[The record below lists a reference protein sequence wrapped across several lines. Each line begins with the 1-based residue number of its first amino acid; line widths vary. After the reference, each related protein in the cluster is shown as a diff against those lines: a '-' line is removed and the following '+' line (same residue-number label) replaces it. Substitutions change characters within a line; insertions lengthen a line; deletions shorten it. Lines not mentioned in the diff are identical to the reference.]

1 MNVIFSGIVDG
12 IWKKICK
19 FAWNKHHVEDS
30 RPKIMKRFALL
41 LIIAMATSL
50 SASSQTIKELS
61 CYLFGF
67 AASFNDST
75 VYITDI
81 QQLDSAYFYN
91 HEVFLYGRDGYAQQL
106 KNHLKGLG
114 FTTPT
119 AIIFFSDKKKE
130 IEKKY
135 LKLKNRYS
143 KDGAYNFKYLT
154 SQDFLFTTV
163 KPDESLLNRK
173 ETTSKKKK

>member
-1 MNVIFSGIVDG
+1 MSYSN
-12 IWKKICK
+12 
-19 FAWNKHHVEDS
+19 
-30 RPKIMKRFALL
+30 
-41 LIIAMATSL
+41 
-50 SASSQTIKELS
+50 
-61 CYLFGF
+61 
-67 AASFNDST
+67 NDST

-91 HEVFLYGRDGYAQQL
+91 HGVFLYGRDGYAQQL

-154 SQDFLFTTV
+154 SQDFLFTSV

>member
-1 MNVIFSGIVDG
+1 MFSHAILTELVALIVPQSLYFLAALIAYHVDCVPPRAS
-12 IWKKICK
+12 ITHTWIC
-19 FAWNKHHVEDS
+19 WD
-30 RPKIMKRFALL
+30 
-41 LIIAMATSL
+41 
-50 SASSQTIKELS
+50 
-61 CYLFGF
+61 C
-67 AASFNDST
+67 
-75 VYITDI
+75 
-81 QQLDSAYFYN
+81 
-91 HEVFLYGRDGYAQQL
+91 
-106 KNHLKGLG
+106 
-114 FTTPT
+114 TPT